1 MSRTWLVVV
10 SSIVITWWNH
20 VSLAERFNGVEF
32 PLGVSSF
39 ADTVLVFDPLYSG
52 GPAPSFFFD
61 PTWALGPPGT
71 EMGATDH
78 NPLGK
83 GGLIEL
89 GFTDNLLINS
99 GDVAPDLYVG
109 EVGGTAEDFIL
120 ALLPTAATDSLL
132 GSQPDQNDDGYL
144 ELDRFVGSYR
154 DGSSAYVSLID
165 IDAYFPGFGP
175 GVLQFVAVQVIDDPT
190 RGSHSGGTAGM
201 DLESVGAISSVAM
214 VPGDVNLDGSLD
226 VHDLD
231 TLTQGILHGSTDPL
245 LDLNRDKTVDDE
257 DRETW
262 IRDLMNTYFGDA
274 NLDLEFNSGDM
285 VQVFAAGKYE
295 TGQGATWAEGD
306 WNGDGVFDSSD
317 MVTTFV
323 EGGYEKGLRTDAV
336 AVPEP
341 NGIGVMTIA
350 LALAAVSSTHRRGQ
364 RS

>member
-71 EMGATDH
+71 EMGAMDH

-109 EVGGTAEDFIL
+109 EVGGTAEDFFL
-120 ALLPTAATDSLL
+120 ALLPTAATDLLL

-144 ELDRFVGSYR
+144 ELDRFIGSYR

-214 VPGDVNLDGSLD
+214 VPGDVNLDGSLN

-245 LDLNRDKTVDDE
+245 LDLNRDKTVDDD
-257 DRETW
+257 DRAMW
-262 IRDLMNTYFGDA
+262 IHDLKHTYFGDA
-274 NLDLEFNSGDM
+274 NLDGEFNTGDF
-285 VQVFAAGKYE
+285 VQVFEAGKYE
-295 TGQGATWAEGD
+295 TQQYAGWAEGD
-306 WNGDGVFDSSD
+306 WNSDGVFDTGD
-317 MVTTFV
+317 FV
-323 EGGYEKGLRTDAV
+323 IAFADGGYEKGPQVGAA

-341 NGIGVMTIA
+341 SSVLLLVTGLIA
-350 LALAAVSSTHRRGQ
+350 VAICARRHR
-364 RS
+364 S